1 MKKLLLV
8 LALPLLLGTACEKK
22 ITSEP
27 LSPTTN
33 PPINSEL
40 LQGYWVADDDP
51 KTTIGFEENTKIDY
65 YENKEMGRGEF
76 TVNNEY
82 LSAQNDGETFEYTIV
97 ELNNDTLIL
106 NYTPRGNT
114 LKYHKGI
121 SPAEQEFLDSG
132 RAKAILDET
141 DLWPPDEDTEDSS
154 SNPNYCKTTED
165 CLVVPNPSNGCYS
178 GYFNKNA
185 TEAIKKFKDD
195 RKMMIQDCPKFGE
208 VYCKNNTCAA
218 DRL

>member
-1 MKKLLLV
+1 MSLQKIQGEIWKRILLNLNDV
-8 LALPLLLGTACEKK
+8 IESKGTIHSITTTTGVELPYDNAGSTHLGFV
-22 ITSEP
+22 P
-27 LSPTTN
+27 GP
-33 PPINSEL
+33 
-40 LQGYWVADDDP
+40 
-51 KTTIGFEENTKIDY
+51 
-65 YENKEMGRGEF
+65 
-76 TVNNEY
+76 
-82 LSAQNDGETFEYTIV
+82 FEYTIV

-154 SNPNYCKTTED
+154 SIPNYCKTTED